1 MLLATVALTPVAAG
15 LTPQTAQAQA
25 EAASIPADVQLHVG
39 ESATLDGGA
48 LQVTLV
54 QVEEDSRCPKDVLCV
69 WMGRALVRL
78 QATVDGQD
86 KGQVTATLMP
96 GSQKPQPSD
105 LDAVVERYVLSLADL
120 QPYPAASQPQP
131 LDQRVATIRVTA
143 AAP

>member
-1 MLLATVALTPVAAG
+1 
-15 LTPQTAQAQA
+15 
-25 EAASIPADVQLHVG
+25 
-39 ESATLDGGA
+39 
-48 LQVTLV
+48 VTLV